1 METVESVK
9 VAWLNVA
16 MVIVLLSSKFIQ
28 HSLAFLWTP
37 TLLNFVAISCNTVL
51 LFSRTAIL
59 KIYMQLLW
67 LYTICL
73 VYMYVHIHAPTCIY
87 YTQMYPC
94 TCTHSHQFPWW
105 FLWTK
110 SLKVLTCTTVG
121 NYLPSRMTTWPSLL
135 SLSTTLTNNTSPSFT
150 TVVLELY
157 DQEPGEEYTSIAT
170 NSHTEETHACWHSTI
185 ATLAWV
191 QC

>member
-28 HSLAFLWTP
+28 HSPAFLWTP

-67 LYTICL
+67 LYTICVCTHTHTWICNVYHSKE
-73 VYMYVHIHAPTCIY
+73 VYMPNILPMVATAGVYACHIWLHAAHLICLRTVVYIHIHAY
-87 YTQMYPC
+87 KH
-94 TCTHSHQFPWW
+94 THTSFPGGFCEQNHWR
-105 FLWTK
+105 
-110 SLKVLTCTTVG
+110 
-121 NYLPSRMTTWPSLL
+121 Y
-135 SLSTTLTNNTSPSFT
+135 
-150 TVVLELY
+150 
-157 DQEPGEEYTSIAT
+157 
-170 NSHTEETHACWHSTI
+170 
-185 ATLAWV
+185 
-191 QC
+191 